1 MIELRPRYQI
11 PSGNSFNWKHWRA
24 KQQNRQEAEIA
35 VRCALPRGLTK
46 ATTRRHV
53 EIISYRRSK
62 CRDRANF
69 IAGCKSIIDALTSH
83 GLLVDDS
90 DTWAR
95 FTYHQRVLSETPD
108 RQPATIIRIYEQ
120 DEDTDYEMQEPA
132 VIPKTKRQDFNLRKR
147 DPK

>member
-1 MIELRPRYQI
+1 MIELKPRYQI

-24 KQQNRQEAEIA
+24 KQKNRQDAEIA
-35 VRCALPRGLTK
+35 VRCALPRGLVK

-53 EIISYRRSK
+53 EIISYRRQK

-69 IAGCKSIIDALTSH
+69 VAGCKSVVDALTSH

-95 FTYHQRVLSETPD
+95 FTYHQRLLSESPD
-108 RQPATIIRIYEQ
+108 GKPATVIRVYEQ
-120 DEDTDYEMQEPA
+120 DEDVEYEMQEPI
-132 VIPKTKRQDFNLRKR
+132 VMPKAKCQDFNLRKR
-147 DPK
+147 VSK